1 MTELRENLKYKE
13 LKFLCELYISNP
25 IHHRLNQFIKTK
37 KLNYKSKSVD
47 TTTMSKV
54 SNSNKRFALSALP
67 INYLILIGNLIIL
80 VANTHMIN

>member
-25 IHHRLNQFIKTK
+25 IQHRLNQCIKTK
-37 KLNYKSKSVD
+37 KLNYKSKAVN
-47 TTTMSKV
+47 TTTMIKG
-54 SNSNKRFALSALP
+54 SNLNKRFGLSTLP
-67 INYLILIGNLIIL
+67 INYLILIGNLITL